1 MIAKP
6 ATSACRRAV
15 STTLS
20 VSRTCQRMRAAPH
33 AGLRPASTCA
43 RDIAA
48 SRSASPTRAG
58 LRRYGYSLPGITRA
72 DSGESV
78 EDLLHV
84 VILLETIDERQHLGR
99 LVLG

>member
-6 ATSACRRAV
+6 ATIAGSRAV

-20 VSRTCQRMRAAPH
+20 ASRTCQRMRAAPH

-48 SRSASPTRAG
+48 SRSASLPRAG
-58 LRRYGYSLPGITRA
+58 SRRYAYSLPVMMRS

-84 VILLETIDERQHLGR
+84 IILLETIDECQHLGR
-99 LVLG
+99 LV